1 MNFNWTDYAP
11 EFKFLSVAIVTVV
24 ILAILAPAITY
35 LLTRLATPFSFARD
49 LLERVKPPLRFLI
62 PLVGLQVVWRNAPDD
77 VGYADNVSHILTI
90 LIIFNVI
97 WLGLKFVDAV
107 RQVIFIRHPIDV
119 SDNRTARR
127 IHTQTQVLVH
137 TVSFVVI
144 LFGIAAILMTF
155 PGAKQ
160 IGASLLAS
168 AGLAGLAVG
177 FAAKPVLGN
186 LIAGLQIAITQ
197 PLSLDDVVIVE
208 NEWGRIEE
216 ITSTYVVIKI
226 WDERR
231 LIVPLQYFIE
241 KPFQNWTREST
252 QILGTLF
259 LWVDYAMP
267 LDSLRKELERL
278 CKQVP
283 DLWDGR
289 VSNIQVTD
297 ISEKSVQLRV
307 LVSSS
312 NAGNNWD
319 LRCFLREH
327 LLQYIATNHPD
338 YLPKLR
344 TSFYDDQIVPE
355 KNPESSPKL
364 DMAPTKEGNLN
375 LDANLNT
382 GK

>member
-1 MNFNWTDYAP
+1 MNYDWVAHLP
-11 EFKFLSVAIVTVV
+11 ELRF
-24 ILAILAPAITY
+24 LAIALITLVVLALLAPGITY

-49 LLERVKPPLRFLI
+49 LLERIKAPLHFLI
-62 PLVGLQVVWRNAPDD
+62 PLIGLQILWRSAPENLAFS
-77 VGYADNVSHILTI
+77 GIISH
-90 LIIFNVI
+90 LITLSIIATVI
-97 WLGLKFVDAV
+97 WFGLRFVDAS
-107 RQVIFIRHPIDV
+107 RQVIFNRHPIQV
-119 SDNRTARR
+119 SDNRAARR

-137 TVSFVVI
+137 ILSFLVI
-144 LFGIAAILMTF
+144 LFGIAAMLMTF

-186 LIAGLQIAITQ
+186 LISGLQIALTQ

-241 KPFQNWTREST
+241 HPFQNWTRSST
-252 QILGTLF
+252 QLLGSLF

-267 LDSLRKELERL
+267 LDPLRKELENL

-283 DLWDGR
+283 QFWDGR
-289 VSNIQVTD
+289 VSNLQVTD
-297 ISEKSVQLRV
+297 ASEKSVQVRV

-312 NAGNNWD
+312 NAGNSWD
-319 LRCFLREH
+319 LRCFLRER
-327 LLQYIATNHPD
+327 LIQFITANYPD
-338 YLPKLR
+338 YLPQLR
-344 TSFYDDQIVPE
+344 TSFDDE
-355 KNPESSPKL
+355 AFNSSQKVKP
-364 DMAPTKEGNLN
+364 PTAREPSP
-375 LDANLNT
+375 
-382 GK
+382 